1 MASPIRHTGTVQRV
15 ARGVVYVLLEQQ
27 SACAACHARRIC
39 GVDSGEK
46 IIEVRTAAAD
56 RFAAGDSV
64 EVALVRRS
72 MGVAS
77 LVLGYVVPLV
87 VLLVA
92 LLVSKIAGAA
102 DGVAA
107 CITLAAVAVY
117 YACLYLLRARMDR
130 KIQFTIIKQE

>member
-15 ARGVVYVLLEQQ
+15 ARGVVYVLIEQQ
-27 SACAACHARRIC
+27 SAIAACH
-39 GVDSGEK
+39 
-46 IIEVRTAAAD
+46 
-56 RFAAGDSV
+56 V

-77 LVLGYVVPLV
+77 LVLGNVVPLV
-87 VLLVA
+87 GRLVA

>member
-1 MASPIRHTGTVQRV
+1 M
-15 ARGVVYVLLEQQ
+15 
-27 SACAACHARRIC
+27 
-39 GVDSGEK
+39 
-46 IIEVRTAAAD
+46 
-56 RFAAGDSV
+56 

>member
-15 ARGVVYVLLEQQ
+15 ARGVVYVLIEQQ

-87 VLLVA
+87 VLHNACGRGRILRVP
-92 LLVSKIAGAA
+92 VSVTCAHG
-102 DGVAA
+102 
-107 CITLAAVAVY
+107 
-117 YACLYLLRARMDR
+117 
-130 KIQFTIIKQE
+130 

>member
-15 ARGVVYVLLEQQ
+15 ANGIVYVLIEQQ

-46 IIEVRTAAAD
+46 IIEVKTSEAD
-56 RFAAGDSV
+56 RFAVRDKV
-64 EVALVRRS
+64 EVALLRRS
-72 MGVAS
+72 MGAAS

-87 VLLVA
+87 VLLAA
-92 LLVSKIAGAA
+92 LFVSKIAGAD

-107 CITLAAVAVY
+107 CITLAAVVVY
-117 YACLYLLRARMDR
+117 YACLYLLRARMDS

>member
-15 ARGVVYVLLEQQ
+15 ARGVVYVLIEQQ

-56 RFAAGDSV
+56 RFAVGDSV

-102 DGVAA
+102 GVAA